1 MSHNST
7 AHNEI
12 QTNRRHNIRSD
23 SAAIYTPSNSWYDP
37 TQTNP
42 YLNAVSQYIEHFIF
56 ARLNVT
62 NLYIQLC
69 PYVTQIRARQNRFG
83 AGFCSLSIASTY
95 ATQSTLDVQLRT
107 TEQLFTVYHT
117 EREGNRIHTKITTT
131 TTLVIKTT
139 NYNKVGW

>member
-1 MSHNST
+1 
-7 AHNEI
+7 
-12 QTNRRHNIRSD
+12 
-23 SAAIYTPSNSWYDP
+23 
-37 TQTNP
+37 
-42 YLNAVSQYIEHFIF
+42 
-56 ARLNVT
+56 
-62 NLYIQLC
+62 LC

-83 AGFCSLSIASTY
+83 AGFCSLSITSTY